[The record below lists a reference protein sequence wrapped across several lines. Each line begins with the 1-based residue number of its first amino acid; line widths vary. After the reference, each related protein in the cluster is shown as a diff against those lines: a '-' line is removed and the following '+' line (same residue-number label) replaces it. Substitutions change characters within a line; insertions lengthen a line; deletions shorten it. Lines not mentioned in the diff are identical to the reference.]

1 MFKPNKEDILQ
12 QQQQKLFLLMELIF
26 LSNMQSIVT
35 KPQKVLKTHLHCLFS
50 VCVGGSDPVDLHL
63 PLLKLLEEKQRHHD

>member
-12 QQQQKLFLLMELIF
+12 QQQKLFLLIELIF

-35 KPQKVLKTHLHCLFS
+35 KPQKVFKLHLHCLFS
-50 VCVGGSDPVDLHL
+50 VCVGGSDPVDFYF
-63 PLLKLLEEKQRHHD
+63 PLIKR

>member
-12 QQQQKLFLLMELIF
+12 QQQKLIF
-26 LSNMQSIVT
+26 LSNMQGVVT